1 MDLEGRQKPT
11 FDTHQIA
18 AIINGSKRSHSG
30 YHLLLNFCSKHY
42 LPACIG
48 ESQDYRAQMDTE
60 RISHLSLRF
69 ESFCEL

>member
-30 YHLLLNFCSKHY
+30 YHLLLNFFLFQTLLTSVHR
-42 LPACIG
+42 G
-48 ESQDYRAQMDTE
+48 ESGSSGSNGYRANFPSQLE
-60 RISHLSLRF
+60 IRILL
-69 ESFCEL
+69 